1 MIEAAILSL
10 SCLSSSQALRVSSS
24 SSLSQTEAGPG
35 LGPVEGSLPVSWP
48 LIGQL

>member
-1 MIEAAILSL
+1 MLSSPL
-10 SCLSSSQALRVSSS
+10 PVCRVSSSQALRVSSS

-35 LGPVEGSLPVSWP
+35 LRPVSGGQPPLSQP